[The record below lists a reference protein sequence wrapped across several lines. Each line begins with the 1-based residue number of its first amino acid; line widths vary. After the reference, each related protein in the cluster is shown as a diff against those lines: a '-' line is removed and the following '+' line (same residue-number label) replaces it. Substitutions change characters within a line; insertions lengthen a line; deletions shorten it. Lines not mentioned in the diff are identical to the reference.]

1 MAPAKVY
8 VTNGKTDTLC
18 FFMYVSLSLCLSF
31 KAELALFVAIFQ
43 FVGTEGRPF
52 MFGRMTTDLGDKSRF
67 PPFLYLQVRRARIAV
82 PDHSNIAPI
91 SRFPDSLEESLETKL
106 AYQKKC
112 VWHQRSKIIWTNAL
126 SLQKRRRSVKG
137 SQICWILFALI
148 PEFPSNLR
156 NCPLFRAGK

>member
-1 MAPAKVY
+1 MAKL
-8 VTNGKTDTLC
+8 TLC
-18 FFMYVSLSLCLSF
+18 VFSCTFLSLCLSF

-67 PPFLYLQVRRARIAV
+67 PPFLYLQVRRAF

-137 SQICWILFALI
+137 SQICRILFALI

>member
-1 MAPAKVY
+1 MAKL
-8 VTNGKTDTLC
+8 TLC
-18 FFMYVSLSLCLSF
+18 VFSCTFLSLSLSF

-67 PPFLYLQVRRARIAV
+67 PPFLYLQVRRAFQTIRIL
-82 PDHSNIAPI
+82 P
-91 SRFPDSLEESLETKL
+91 RFPDSLEESLETKL

-148 PEFPSNLR
+148 PKFPSNLR

>member
-18 FFMYVSLSLCLSF
+18 FFMYISLSLCLSF

-91 SRFPDSLEESLETKL
+91 SRFLGRVSG
-106 AYQKKC
+106 
-112 VWHQRSKIIWTNAL
+112 N
-126 SLQKRRRSVKG
+126 
-137 SQICWILFALI
+137 
-148 PEFPSNLR
+148 
-156 NCPLFRAGK
+156 

>member
-18 FFMYVSLSLCLSF
+18 FFHVRFSLSLSF

-67 PPFLYLQVRRARIAV
+67 PPFLYLQVRRVRIGV

-91 SRFPDSLEESLETKL
+91 SRFLGRVSG
-106 AYQKKC
+106 
-112 VWHQRSKIIWTNAL
+112 N
-126 SLQKRRRSVKG
+126 
-137 SQICWILFALI
+137 
-148 PEFPSNLR
+148 
-156 NCPLFRAGK
+156 